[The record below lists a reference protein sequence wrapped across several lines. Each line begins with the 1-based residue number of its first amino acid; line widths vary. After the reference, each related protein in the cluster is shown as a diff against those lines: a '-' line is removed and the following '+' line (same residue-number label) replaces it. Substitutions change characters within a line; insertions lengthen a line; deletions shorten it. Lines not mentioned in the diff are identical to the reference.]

1 MAAFEFPDPTQTQTI
16 TNEDTGAT
24 YNWVADPGKWVL
36 ISNNSGSPDAQVQ
49 VTYQIQTDK
58 ILRVSD
64 PAIELVDSA
73 GFYSNVKFSGTGG
86 LGATSDFNGIIIDGT
101 SIDSRS
107 KSNEDRIELIELRN
121 PVKDTTFTVE
131 NRNGVATIRDGEMSV
146 DAQQTADINFI
157 SMGPNSIEG
166 ITIPVAAVG
175 DTLLM
180 TKKSD
185 GTRHQFKIT
194 GGGAGLYGVEQVD
207 NVNATITLVDYNLEI
222 IPVAT
227 LQVRIRE
234 AVTASTD
241 YATLKAALLAAL

>member
-1 MAAFEFPDPTQTQTI
+1 MSAFQFPDPVLQQSVA
-16 TNEDTGAT
+16 NPSTGST
-24 YNWVADPGKWVL
+24 YEWKADPGKWVL
-36 ISNNSGSPDAQVQ
+36 VSSAGEMPDIPDQ

-58 ILRVSD
+58 ILRASD

-86 LGATSDFNGIIIDGT
+86 VGLTSDFNGIIIDGT

-107 KSNEDRIELIELRN
+107 KSNEDRIALIELRN

-207 NVNATITLVDYNLEI
+207 NVNATVSLVDYNLEI
-222 IPVAT
+222 ISEAT
-227 LQVRIRE
+227 LQVRIRA
-234 AVTASTD
+234 AVDASTD
-241 YATLKAALLAAL
+241 YGTLKAALLAAL